1 MWKYYSPNKRN
12 PLLRQTN
19 TKPLR
24 INPHIIGEASESTAA
39 PHRSKMNN
47 SEDTKPKKRE
57 KAPPTQLKGGLR
69 DRSFVSWIRILGGFF
84 RLPP

>member
-1 MWKYYSPNKRN
+1 MD
-12 PLLRQTN
+12 
-19 TKPLR
+19 
-24 INPHIIGEASESTAA
+24 
-39 PHRSKMNN
+39 N